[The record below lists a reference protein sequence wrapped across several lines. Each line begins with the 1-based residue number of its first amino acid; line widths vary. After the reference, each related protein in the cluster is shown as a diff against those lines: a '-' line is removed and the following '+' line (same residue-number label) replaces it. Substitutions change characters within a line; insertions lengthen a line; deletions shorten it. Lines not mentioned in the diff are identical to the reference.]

1 MGGGSGASTTRL
13 QDARAKSRYCLCAC
27 KGLHVLQAFEDCL
40 TTPLPVKVG
49 FKNCCLGVAHRLASA
64 VLVIV
69 SCPEEGPPALVALQ
83 SKSNI
88 EKDNIFKISR
98 AGGCLNLL
106 RRVWMAGG
114 REGSTRDGNDPWKE
128 REVIGTQQRPGFRV
142 RILLLSYL
150 KEKERLEGWRSNR
163 RPLHC
168 TRQTSCC
175 SSQIYPDER

>member
-1 MGGGSGASTTRL
+1 M
-13 QDARAKSRYCLCAC
+13 
-27 KGLHVLQAFEDCL
+27 
-40 TTPLPVKVG
+40 
-49 FKNCCLGVAHRLASA
+49 
-64 VLVIV
+64 
-69 SCPEEGPPALVALQ
+69 ALQ

-150 KEKERLEGWRSNR
+150 KEKEGLQGLEEQQAAAALHSTNF
-163 RPLHC
+163 PLLI
-168 TRQTSCC
+168 SDI
-175 SSQIYPDER
+175 SG